1 MIPIESPFIE
11 EISGMA
17 IVKIVDQGQKVPMM
31 LKLKFIRKKAT
42 LDITNNTRETLIFD
56 KKMSIGVLDLRSL
69 GYYKIKQGVLQQNLD
84 KYYQFEEVDKIC
96 ADFNRI
102 MEEKRQEEK
111 NSSKGRYPWLDD
123 ADERK
128 YMTDKE
134 ILDKYINLKDSC
146 LNEQERNQV
155 MEMLYEYKDFFSLRD
170 EIGTCPNIE
179 VNIEV
184 MDSSPFFIRPY
195 HVKEEDRAVLD
206 KEMRRLCYLGILK
219 EGFSAYSSPVM
230 LISRKMTSDKRVM
243 TDFRHLNTRIAKNNL
258 AYPLLRDTFL
268 LLGSSKCEVMS
279 VLDLKDGVHSL
290 RLSEKSQKYC
300 GILPYFGS
308 ASYLY
313 QRMPMG
319 LNVSP
324 PIWQMY
330 INTILNSLQSRKYCE
345 VIMDDLLLFTPSKK
359 AHMDKLEDL
368 LKALRKN
375 GLKIS
380 PKKCQLFR
388 TELQYMGSTIFIKER
403 RVCVKP
409 LRSRLEAI
417 QKVKAPT
424 TAKECKSFAGM
435 VNFVSIFC
443 PELQRLLKPIY
454 DLTRKGKQFVW
465 EKEQQEAFEEI
476 KRRLHKAPV
485 LHMPDRVGRFQLYS
499 DTSKYATGGALYQIQ
514 NGKPKLIAYSSKRLP
529 EAARNYSI
537 TELEM
542 CGLAINIASFAHLLR
557 KVDFD
562 AIVDHLAITQI
573 MRSKV
578 EPATNRIKRL
588 LEVLSTYSFNLYYI
602 KGKDMVLSDFLSR
615 QDPGDEDMKEIIP
628 ISFNMKSVLQDKYY
642 SNNGENVDKYMVQT
656 RSQTKASGVQL
667 PEVHGSRKRL
677 DPHRIPEKQTQPIV
691 RLDVD
696 RKPRIGQG
704 RAGVR
709 RKAPPLLDS
718 RQGTTVSKPIVITDE
733 TEYKMPRSIVE
744 IPAGGM
750 FPPYLEPSV
759 RPPPKSPDNLSKKQ
773 EIESSKIE
781 IEENSPFQE
790 SIISEVYERPN
801 KSYFQ
806 EPIELKDLIGTN
818 NIVQ

>member
-1 MIPIESPFIE
+1 M
-11 EISGMA
+11 
-17 IVKIVDQGQKVPMM
+17 
-31 LKLKFIRKKAT
+31 
-42 LDITNNTRETLIFD
+42 
-56 KKMSIGVLDLRSL
+56 
-69 GYYKIKQGVLQQNLD
+69 
-84 KYYQFEEVDKIC
+84 
-96 ADFNRI
+96 
-102 MEEKRQEEK
+102 
-111 NSSKGRYPWLDD
+111 
-123 ADERK
+123 
-128 YMTDKE
+128 
-134 ILDKYINLKDSC
+134 
-146 LNEQERNQV
+146 NEQERKQV
-155 MEMLYEYKDFFSLRD
+155 MEMLYEYKDVFSLRD

-184 MDSSPFFIRPY
+184 TDSSPFFIRPY
-195 HVKEEDRAVLD
+195 SVKEEDRNVLD
-206 KEMRRLCYLGILK
+206 REMKRLCYLGILK

-230 LISRKMTSDKRVM
+230 LISRKLTSDKRVV
-243 TDFRHLNTRIAKNNL
+243 TDFCHLNMRIAKNNL
-258 AYPLLRDTFL
+258 AYPLLRDTFS

-279 VLDLKDGVHSL
+279 VLDLKDAFHSL
-290 RLSEKSQKYC
+290 HLSEKSQKYC

-345 VIMDDLLLFTPSKK
+345 AIMDDLLLFTPSKK

-375 GLKIS
+375 GLKVS

-388 TELQYMGSTIFIKER
+388 MELQYMGNIIFIKER
-403 RVCVKP
+403 RVCMKP

-424 TAKECKSFAGM
+424 TAKQCKSFAGM

-476 KRRLHKAPV
+476 KRRLQKAPV
-485 LHMPDRVGRFQLYS
+485 LHMPDRIGRFQLYS

-514 NGKPKLIAYSSKRLP
+514 NGKPKLIAYSSIPP
-529 EAARNYSI
+529 EAAHNYSI

-557 KVDFD
+557 QVDFD

-588 LEVLSTYSFNLYYI
+588 LEVLSSYSFNLYYI

-615 QDPGDEDMKEIIP
+615 QDPGDEDTKEIIP
-628 ISFNMKSVLQDKYY
+628 FSFNMKSVLQDKYY
-642 SNNGENVDKYMVQT
+642 NNNNENIDRCMVQT
-656 RSQTKASGVQL
+656 RSQTKASGVEL
-667 PEVHGSRKRL
+667 PEVHGSRKEL
-677 DPHRIPEKQTQPIV
+677 DPHSILERQIQPIA
-691 RLDVD
+691 RLEIDK
-696 RKPRIGQG
+696 RPRIGQG
-704 RAGVR
+704 RPGMR
-709 RKAPPLLDS
+709 RKAPPILDA
-718 RQGTTVSKPIVITDE
+718 RQRTSVSKPIVIDDE
-733 TEYKMPRSIVE
+733 VESKKSIVE
-744 IPAGGM
+744 
-750 FPPYLEPSV
+750 FPRSEMLPLYLLLQIK
-759 RPPPKSPDNLSKKQ
+759 PPPKP
-773 EIESSKIE
+773 
-781 IEENSPFQE
+781 
-790 SIISEVYERPN
+790 
-801 KSYFQ
+801 
-806 EPIELKDLIGTN
+806 LIMY
-818 NIVQ
+818 